1 MFIDTIYLDEE
12 VEVRVVC
19 SLKVGRYATERNVVE
34 QFLFF
39 DAHHVHAHGAGDH
52 LYAILYRLLDQ
63 ALQAVDPLVAHD
75 HPHHAAAHAHHV
87 EFRQFELSAVG
98 WEHHAEHFAEQ
109 VFRHGWL
116 LPFLDDVQAPE
127 GEEETDLLSCG
138 GRSVG
143 DDKRGERL
151 VQVVAEDDDGLVFTG
166 DRFPCRWLRPFFF
179 LRIVA
184 FTIPSRLSSPTSSAP
199 VVLHQA
205 ATSLPKA
212 WSVAEISN
220 RPSSVRVS

>member
-1 MFIDTIYLDEE
+1 MFIDAIYLNEE

-19 SLKVGRYATERNVVE
+19 SLKVGRYTTERNVVE
-34 QFLFF
+34 QLLFL

-52 LYAILYRLLDQ
+52 LHAILYRLLDQ

-75 HPHHAAAHAHHV
+75 HPHQAAAHAHHV

-98 WEHHAEHFAEQ
+98 REHHAEHFAKQ
-109 VFRHGWL
+109 VFRYGWL

-127 GEEETDLLSCG
+127 GEEEADLLSRG
-138 GRSVG
+138 GRPVG

-151 VQVVAEDDDGLVFTG
+151 VQVVAEDDNGLVLTG
-166 DRFPCRWLRPFFF
+166 DRFPYRWLRPFF

-184 FTIPSRLSSPTSSAP
+184 FTIPSWLSSPTSSAP